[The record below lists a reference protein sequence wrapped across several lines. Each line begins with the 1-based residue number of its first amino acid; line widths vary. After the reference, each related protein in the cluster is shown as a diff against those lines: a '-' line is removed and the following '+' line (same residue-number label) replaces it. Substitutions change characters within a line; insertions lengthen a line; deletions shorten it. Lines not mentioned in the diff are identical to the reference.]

1 MCGICAAIFKN
12 LHFEIHIEQLVPRQA
27 LLAQLGEERIGIEL
41 LDVEHPGAA
50 PQRPKPPE
58 RPW

>member
-1 MCGICAAIFKN
+1 MCGRCAAIFKN

-41 LDVEHPGAA
+41 CLLYTSDAA
-50 PQRPKPPE
+50 DD
-58 RPW
+58 

>member
-41 LDVEHPGAA
+41 LDVEHTDVYKR
-50 PQRPKPPE
+50 QTR
-58 RPW
+58 